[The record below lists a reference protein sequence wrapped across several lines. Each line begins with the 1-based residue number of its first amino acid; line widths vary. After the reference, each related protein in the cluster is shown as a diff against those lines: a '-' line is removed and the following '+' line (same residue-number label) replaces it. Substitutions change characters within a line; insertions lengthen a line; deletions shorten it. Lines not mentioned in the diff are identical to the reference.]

1 MNAKY
6 KKTILYLFVSI
17 AFILSSVA
25 ISSGE
30 EYEALKGVGSIKA
43 VFDMRVSNPKAAA
56 VHLDLIH
63 KTFTDPKLTINSNKP
78 EIVII
83 FIGPSVKLVSK
94 DRNGF
99 TMEEQK
105 QLDVIEGIISNMLK
119 DGFKLEICMAAVHL
133 LGVDANYL
141 FAPQ

>member
-6 KKTILYLFVSI
+6 KISIWYLFVSI
-17 AFILSSVA
+17 VLILSSTA

-43 VFDMRVSNPKAAA
+43 VFDMRVANPKVAA

-63 KTFTDPKLTINSNKP
+63 KTFKDTNLTINSKNP
-78 EIVII
+78 ELAII

-94 DRNGF
+94 HRKGF
-99 TMEEQK
+99 TTE
-105 QLDVIEGIISNMLK
+105 
-119 DGFKLEICMAAVHL
+119 
-133 LGVDANYL
+133 
-141 FAPQ
+141 